1 MELEVIQKE
10 YNLTNGMNEYLFS
23 HFLIIISFSPFSSRT
38 YSYSIYPGVEL
49 TLVRLALRSSYQ
61 SHHQVLVGVG
71 LYHYHRV
78 DLCHLKSDPGSTDAN
93 TQDPPKTCEKS
104 VDK

>member
-1 MELEVIQKE
+1 MEIEVIQKE

-23 HFLIIISFSPFSSRT
+23 HFLIITSFYPFSSRT
-38 YSYSIYPGVEL
+38 YSYSIYPGVEP

-78 DLCHLKSDPGSTDAN
+78 DLCHLKSDPGSTGGSK
-93 TQDPPKTCEKS
+93 QGPPKICDKS